1 MVQAGGDPRGIA
13 GEPEWG
19 GEMKRKSS
27 DKVIITAALTG
38 ALTVPS
44 QTPHLP
50 VTPQQIAEEA
60 RLCREAGASVVHI
73 HARDPRDGSPTA
85 DLGVWEEILTRIK
98 ETTDLVI
105 CTTTGGGLGMTIEE
119 RAAVVPRFKPELASF
134 NLGSM
139 NASVHPLARRVQDW
153 KHPWE
158 KDYVEGTKGLVF
170 KNTFEDLE
178 YLCSIMH
185 EYGTKPEL
193 EIYDVGHL
201 YNAEFLVSEG
211 ILHEPLHMQF
221 VMGVLGG
228 IGATVQDLVH
238 LKATADRLFPNRF
251 TWSVIGVGYPA
262 QFHLGAAAMVLGG
275 HIRVG
280 LEDNIRIA
288 RGRLAEGNAVLVERA
303 ARLARELDK
312 EPVTPD
318 EAREMLALKGLNQTD
333 F

>member
-1 MVQAGGDPRGIA
+1 MER
-13 GEPEWG
+13 G
-19 GEMKRKSS
+19 GEMRKK
-27 DKVIITAALTG
+27 DGDEVIITAALTG

-50 VTPQQIAEEA
+50 ITPQQIAEEA
-60 RLCREAGASVVHI
+60 RLCREAGAAVVHV
-73 HARDPRDGSPTA
+73 HARDPKDGSPTA
-85 DLGVWEEILTRIK
+85 DLAIWEEILTRIK
-98 ETTDLVI
+98 ETTDLVV

-139 NASVHPLARRVQDW
+139 NASIHPLAKRVQEW
-153 KHPWE
+153 MHPWE
-158 KDYVEGTKGLVF
+158 KGYVEGTKGLVF
-170 KNTFEDLE
+170 KNTFDDLE
-178 YLCSIMH
+178 YLCSVMQ
-185 EYGTKPEL
+185 ENDTKPEL

-201 YNAEFLVSEG
+201 YNAAFLVSEG
-211 ILHEPLHMQF
+211 IVREPLHMQF

-228 IGATVQDLVH
+228 IGATAQDLLH
-238 LKATADRLFPNRF
+238 LKATADRLFPNGF

-262 QFHLGAAAMVLGG
+262 QFHLGAMAMVLGG

-288 RGRLAEGNAVLVERA
+288 RGKLAEGNALLVERA
-303 ARLARELDK
+303 VRLAKELDK

-318 EAREMLALKGLNQTD
+318 GAREMLGLKGFDQTTLSSEGGD
-333 F
+333 EGKAS